1 MRGQSGRALTYLIC
15 TPPLA
20 VFLEIPAEFYLILDV
35 AAGGT
40 SGWFPDG
47 VGGKP
52 WFDGSDTAMFD
63 FASAQDTWS
72 ATWPSSSA
80 DRAMRV

>member
-1 MRGQSGRALTYLIC
+1 M
-15 TPPLA
+15 
-20 VFLEIPAEFYLILDV
+20 

-40 SGWFPDG
+40 SGWFPDN

-52 WFDGSDTAMFD
+52 WFDTSGDQAALWA
-63 FASAQDTWS
+63 FANAQSTWA

-80 DRAMRV
+80 DRAMRVYVLSLFSLRRALCRVGAGR

>member
-1 MRGQSGRALTYLIC
+1 MLTFF
-15 TPPLA
+15 PP
-20 VFLEIPAEFYLILDV
+20 FLLTRVCGCVRSVEFYLILDV

-40 SGWFPDG
+40 SGWFPDS

-52 WFDGSDTAMFD
+52 WFDSDPNAMYN
-63 FASAQDTWS
+63 FASAQDQWAAS
-72 ATWPSSSA
+72 WPSSSA

>member
-1 MRGQSGRALTYLIC
+1 MLTTVRIF
-15 TPPLA
+15 PS
-20 VFLEIPAEFYLILDV
+20 EFYLILDV

-40 SGWFPDG
+40 SGWFPDN

-52 WFDGSDTAMFD
+52 WFDGSNTAMRD
-63 FASAQDTWS
+63 FAKAQDTWS
-72 ATWPSSSA
+72 ATWPSSSQ